1 MRNRQGFKY
10 LFSPLYVIPLNFI
23 LHFISTP
30 NPFPYDNLGLYPI
43 PTLTLTRLHT
53 PRGLH
58 FLENLNLPILS
69 TQDRDQVEKP
79 VALEEFHNAARL
91 LKKGQSPGLDGRS

>member
-1 MRNRQGFKY
+1 MPKLIRVYLPFYLIQGG
-10 LFSPLYVIPLNFI
+10 SPTSY
-23 LHFISTP
+23 
-30 NPFPYDNLGLYPI
+30 PFPYSNLALYPI